1 MTEVEPSLADVLDNY
16 DLIPPVELFA
26 LGAQG
31 VNNTTRGLH
40 TGGGDLIWKTY
51 TAHSNADT
59 LLYEH
64 HLLAWLDAQGL
75 PFAVP
80 IPLATRRGTT
90 LLPSAVGTQALFSK
104 LPGAL
109 PHPGN
114 PYQARAVGTGL
125 AQLHRVLRTYPATPR
140 PGMSA
145 YGDLERVHVRISD
158 PFTLTAADLGL
169 PNTPENAK
177 LLEWW
182 HDELAALRS
191 FIVGPYRA
199 LPWQVIHSDFSP
211 ANTLFENEQLLAILD
226 FEFASPDARVM
237 DVAAGLVFILRIW
250 EGEPH
255 WEAAQAFLD
264 GYQRVIPL
272 EAGERVALPWL
283 MRLRNVTAAI
293 WWFGRDLETGVVDNI
308 PVRITEMHQTVSFL
322 EQNGERLYALSTLP
336 LRDESRS

>member
-1 MTEVEPSLADVLDNY
+1 MTAVKPTLTDVLDNY
-16 DLIPPVELFA
+16 DLIPPVEPFA

-51 TAHSNADT
+51 TAHSNADS

-64 HLLAWLDAQGL
+64 HLLAWLGGQGL

-80 IPLATRRGTT
+80 IPLPTRRGTT
-90 LLPSAVGTQALFSK
+90 LLSSGVNTHALFSK
-104 LPGAL
+104 LPGEL

-114 PYQARAVGTGL
+114 PYQAAAIGAGL
-125 AQLHRVLRTYPATPR
+125 AQLHNVLCSYPPTPR

-158 PFTLTAADLGL
+158 PFTITAADLGL
-169 PNTPENAK
+169 PNTPRNAT

-191 FIVGPYRA
+191 FILGPYRA
-199 LPWQVIHSDFSP
+199 LPWQVIHGDFSP
-211 ANTLFENEQLLAILD
+211 ANTLFDGERLVAILD
-226 FEFASPDARVM
+226 FEFASPDARAM

-264 GYQRVIPL
+264 SYQQVMPL
-272 EAGERVALPWL
+272 EPGEILALPWL
-283 MRLRNVTAAI
+283 MRLRNATAAI
-293 WWFGRDLETGVVDNI
+293 WWFGRDLDIGVVDKI
-308 PVRITEMHQTVSFL
+308 PARITDMHKAVSFL
-322 EQNGERLYALSTLP
+322 EQHGERLYVL
-336 LRDESRS
+336 